1 MKNDENKRK
10 GVIAILVFAILLVF
24 IIGFVASD
32 KLNYEGVNNN
42 LFFDTTTKKV
52 ENKNKEKNEFPL
64 VNSFDKGTSHFE
76 VKRFIDGTD
85 IKLNV
90 KLNNVEVVKDYYL
103 NTVENKDDYWYL
115 TDKNV
120 FIINGKDAEYIAIEL
135 CDSMSWELL
144 VFNTLGELVYD
155 SKEDTASSVT
165 ILDNENYKDGKSYYF
180 NEENELYIME
190 VVKYDMENATFREKK
205 LTFANNKVTNR
216 FIKSYKG
223 STGAEG

>member
-190 VVKYDMENATFREKK
+190 VVKYDMDNATFREKK
-205 LTFANNKVTNR
+205 LTFANNKVTKR

>member
-1 MKNDENKRK
+1 MKNDENKRN
-10 GVIAILVFAILLVF
+10 GVIALLVFALLFVF

-120 FIINGKDAEYIAIEL
+120 FIINGKDAEYVAIEL
-135 CDSMSWELL
+135 CDSMSWELF

-190 VVKYDMENATFREKK
+190 VVKYDMDNATFREKK
-205 LTFANNKVTNR
+205 LTFANNKVTKR
-216 FIKSYKG
+216 FIKSYNG
-223 STGAEG
+223 STGADG

>member
-120 FIINGKDAEYIAIEL
+120 FIINGRDAEYIAIEL

-165 ILDNENYKDGKSYYF
+165 ILDNENYKDCKSYYF

-190 VVKYDMENATFREKK
+190 VVKYDMDNATFREKK
-205 LTFANNKVTNR
+205 LTFANNKVTKR

>member
-120 FIINGKDAEYIAIEL
+120 FIINGRDAEYIAIEL

-190 VVKYDMENATFREKK
+190 VVKYDMDNATFREKK
-205 LTFANNKVTNR
+205 LTFANNKVTKR

>member
-103 NTVENKDDYWYL
+103 NTLENKDDYWYL

-165 ILDNENYKDGKSYYF
+165 IQDNENYKDGKSYYF

-190 VVKYDMENATFREKK
+190 VVKYDMDNATFREKK
-205 LTFANNKVTNR
+205 LTFANNKVTKR

>member
-120 FIINGKDAEYIAIEL
+120 FIINGKDAEYVAIEL

-190 VVKYDMENATFREKK
+190 VVKYDMDNATFREKK
-205 LTFANNKVTNR
+205 LTFANNKVTKR

>member
-103 NTVENKDDYWYL
+103 NTLENKDDYWYL

-190 VVKYDMENATFREKK
+190 VVKYDMDNATFREKK
-205 LTFANNKVTNR
+205 LTFANNKVTKR

>member
-64 VNSFDKGTSHFE
+64 VYSFDKGTSHFE

-120 FIINGKDAEYIAIEL
+120 FIINGKDAEYVAIEL

-190 VVKYDMENATFREKK
+190 VVKYDMDNATFREKK
-205 LTFANNKVTNR
+205 LTFANNKVTKR

>member
-42 LFFDTTTKKV
+42 LFFHTTTKKV

-190 VVKYDMENATFREKK
+190 VVKYDMDNATFREKK
-205 LTFANNKVTNR
+205 LTFANNKVTKR

>member
-103 NTVENKDDYWYL
+103 NTLENKDDYWYL

-120 FIINGKDAEYIAIEL
+120 FIINGRDAEYIAIEL

-205 LTFANNKVTNR
+205 LTFANNKVTKR

>member
-103 NTVENKDDYWYL
+103 NTLENKDDYWYL

-120 FIINGKDAEYIAIEL
+120 FIINGRDAEYIAIEL

-190 VVKYDMENATFREKK
+190 VVKYDMDNATFREKK
-205 LTFANNKVTNR
+205 LTFANNKVTKR

>member
-103 NTVENKDDYWYL
+103 NTLENKDDYWYL

-120 FIINGKDAEYIAIEL
+120 FIINGKDAEYVAIEL

-190 VVKYDMENATFREKK
+190 VVKYDMDNATFREKK
-205 LTFANNKVTNR
+205 LTFANNKVTKR

>member
-103 NTVENKDDYWYL
+103 NTLENKDDYWYL

-120 FIINGKDAEYIAIEL
+120 FIINGRDAEYIAIEL

-155 SKEDTASSVT
+155 SKEDTASSVS

-190 VVKYDMENATFREKK
+190 VVKYDMDNATFREKK
-205 LTFANNKVTNR
+205 LTFANNKVTKR

>member
-10 GVIAILVFAILLVF
+10 GVIAILEFAILLVF
-24 IIGFVASD
+24 IFGFVASD

-120 FIINGKDAEYIAIEL
+120 FIINGKDAEYVAIEL

-190 VVKYDMENATFREKK
+190 VVKYDMDNATFREKK
-205 LTFANNKVTNR
+205 LTFANNKVTKR

>member
-103 NTVENKDDYWYL
+103 NTLENKDNYWYL

-120 FIINGKDAEYIAIEL
+120 FIINGRDAEYIAIEL

-190 VVKYDMENATFREKK
+190 VVKYDMDNATFREKK
-205 LTFANNKVTNR
+205 LTFANNKVTKR